1 MENAKDRRI
10 KELEREN
17 AELRELV
24 KKLLARIEELERR
37 LALNSSNSSKPPSSD
52 GLRKKSKNRSLRE
65 MASHKF
71 GGQIGHKGGTLKQA
85 DQPDITIQYSIEKC
99 SSCGNSLADTPVI
112 EIVERQEI
120 DVVVK
125 KVVTAHKAP
134 VKVCCCGKKNT
145 AIMPEHIKAPVQYGA
160 NIRAMGVYFTNQFIA
175 KDRISDIFQDL
186 FQLSVS
192 DTTLQAFDEEC
203 AERLSPFN
211 EAVLEAIKK
220 AAVKHADETG
230 MRITSKTQWVHVI
243 STALLTHYRVDS
255 KRGNLLK
262 GIVGKMVHDH
272 WKPYFTIEDVLH
284 VLCNAHHLRELKALI
299 EVDKEKWAQDMYTL
313 LKEASYL
320 EMPSPEQQR
329 EISDKYDQIVT
340 AGLKYHNGLKPFK
353 RNSRKRRP
361 GHNLLIRLRDFK
373 VETLRFLY
381 DPDVPFTNNLAER
394 DLRMIKLKQKVSG
407 SFRTEYGAHVFV
419 IIRSFV
425 STVKKKNKNFFQYLE
440 SLFND
445 QFDLHSLVP
454 G

>member
-1 MENAKDRRI
+1 MKQE
-10 KELEREN
+10 
-17 AELRELV
+17 
-24 KKLLARIEELERR
+24 
-37 LALNSSNSSKPPSSD
+37 SN
-52 GLRKKSKNRSLRE
+52 
-65 MASHKF
+65 
-71 GGQIGHKGGTLKQA
+71 
-85 DQPDITIQYSIEKC
+85 PDITIQYSVEKC

-125 KVVTAHKAP
+125 KVVTAHKAL
-134 VKVCCCGKKNT
+134 VKMCCCGKKNT
-145 AIMPEHIKAPVQYGA
+145 AVMPERIKAPVQYGA
-160 NIRAMGVYFTNQFIA
+160 NVRAMGVYLTNQFIA

-186 FQLSVS
+186 FQLPIS
-192 DTTLQAFDEEC
+192 DTTLITFDEEC
-203 AERLSPFN
+203 AEKLALFN
-211 EAVLEAIKK
+211 ETVLEAIKK
-220 AAVKHADETG
+220 AAVKHVDETG
-230 MRITSKTQWVHVI
+230 MRIANKTQWVHVI
-243 STALLTHYRVDS
+243 STALLTHYRVDP
-255 KRGNLLK
+255 KRGSLLK

-299 EVDKEKWAQDMYTL
+299 EVDEEKWAQDMYTL

-320 EMPSPEQQR
+320 EVPSPEQQQ

-340 AGLKYHNGLKPFK
+340 AGLKYHNGLKQFK

-407 SFRTEYGAHVFV
+407 SFRTECGAIVFA

-425 STVKKKNKNFFQYLE
+425 VDCQKTKQKCFPVS
-440 SLFND
+440 
-445 QFDLHSLVP
+445 
-454 G
+454 